1 MINKILNRTS
11 VRSFENKP
19 IDSQT
24 IKEFE
29 QVVNSVPTSMN
40 NQPFS
45 VIFIQDKN
53 TMNQIK
59 EAVDVVI
66 NQMLKVN
73 NNARQFL
80 VDASLM
86 AIFCV
91 DYNRAEYSASKNNIN
106 PYLDGYDML
115 ATSIG
120 DTFIG
125 ATTLMN
131 VATLKG
137 YGSCF
142 LGMIKLVSN
151 QIKQI
156 LKLEGNIIPV
166 IGLVIG
172 HSNQTNDIKPKIN
185 KVFYDQYDLNRIA
198 KDVDEYDITM
208 SNYFA
213 KRNSANKDDNY
224 SKAFANYIGNKNTQE
239 FLDNN
244 YKNWLKL
251 NNK

>member
-1 MINKILNRTS
+1 MIDKLLKRTS
-11 VRSFENKP
+11 VRSFIDKP
-19 IDSQT
+19 IDSKT

-29 QVVNSVPTSMN
+29 DVVNSVPTSMN

-45 VIFIQDKN
+45 VVFIQDKKIQ
-53 TMNQIK
+53 NQIK

-66 NQMLKVN
+66 NQMLKVT

-91 DYNRAEYSASKNNIN
+91 DYNRIEYASNKNNIEPILN
-106 PYLDGYDML
+106 GLDL
-115 ATSIG
+115 LTTSIG
-120 DTFIG
+120 DAFIG

-131 VATLKG
+131 VAVSKG
-137 YGSCF
+137 YGTCY
-142 LGMIKLVSN
+142 LGMIKLISN
-151 QIKQI
+151 KIKEI

-185 KVFYDQYDLNRIA
+185 KVFHNQYDVNRIKTDVDQYDKTINEYLN
-198 KDVDEYDITM
+198 
-208 SNYFA
+208 S
-213 KRNSANKDDNY
+213 RNSTNKDDNY
-224 SKAFANYIGNKNTQE
+224 SKPLAGFVSNKNSQD
-239 FLDNN
+239 FLDSN
-244 YKNWLKL
+244 YTNWLKS
-251 NNK
+251 NTK